1 MTLKVK
7 ICGITNIEDALL
19 ACKFGADALGFVF
32 YEKSPRN
39 VTIAKAKTI
48 IEALP
53 PFVITVGVF
62 VDERLDTILHT
73 CKETGIDTV
82 QLHGDEPPQMCSDLK
97 PHVRRVVKAF
107 RVRNFTDLNAL
118 KAFSGADAFL
128 LDTYSEKLYGG
139 SGTVFNWDI
148 AQEAGEFGNI
158 ILAGGLTPE
167 NIEEAVR
174 RVNPYAVDVSSGV
187 EEKRGK
193 KDREKLRLFIEKA
206 KSVLF

>member
-1 MTLKVK
+1 MALKVK

-19 ACKFGADALGFVF
+19 ACKFGADAIGFVF
-32 YEKSPRN
+32 YEKSPRH
-39 VTIAKAKTI
+39 VTIAQARKI

-62 VDERLDTILHT
+62 VDEGLETIIST
-73 CKETGIDTV
+73 FKETGLDAV
-82 QLHGDEPPQMCSDLK
+82 QLHGDETPQMCSDLK
-97 PHVRRVVKAF
+97 HRVQRVVKAF
-107 RVRNFTDLNAL
+107 RVRDFTDLNTL
-118 KAFSGADAFL
+118 KAYSGADAFL
-128 LDTYSEKLYGG
+128 LDTYTEKLYGG

-148 AQEAGEFGNI
+148 AQEAGEFGNV

-187 EEKRGK
+187 EEKKGK
-193 KDREKLRLFIEKA
+193 KDREKLRLFIERA

>member
-1 MTLKVK
+1 MALKVK

-32 YEKSPRN
+32 YKKSPRY
-39 VTIAKAKTI
+39 VTIAQAKKI
-48 IEALP
+48 IETLP

-62 VDERLDTILHT
+62 VDEGLETIIST
-73 CKETGIDTV
+73 CKETGLDTV
-82 QLHGDEPPQMCSDLK
+82 QLHGDESPHMCSDLK
-97 PHVRRVVKAF
+97 HRVRRIVKAF
-107 RVRNFTDLNAL
+107 RVRDFTDLNTL
-118 KAFSGADAFL
+118 KAYSAADAFL
-128 LDTYSEKLYGG
+128 LDTYTEEVYGG

-148 AQEAGEFGNI
+148 AQEAGEFGNV

-187 EEKRGK
+187 EEKKGK
-193 KDREKLRLFIEKA
+193 KDLEKLRLFIERA